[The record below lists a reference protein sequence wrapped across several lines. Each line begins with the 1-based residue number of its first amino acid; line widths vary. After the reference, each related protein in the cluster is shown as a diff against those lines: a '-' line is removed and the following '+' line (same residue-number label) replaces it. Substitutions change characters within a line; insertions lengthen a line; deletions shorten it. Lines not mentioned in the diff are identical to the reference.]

1 MDLMIDCKWMFYPA
15 KNKLI
20 ENGRLIIE
28 GNSIIFSG
36 SKTEQGAQ
44 SSGHD
49 HYRFKKGLA
58 IPGLINAHTHLPE
71 TLLRGVCDDKPLQ
84 AWLDDIWKIETHMS
98 ADDAYWGSLLGIAE
112 MISCGTIGFNDQY
125 FYSSEIAKAVDKSGI
140 KASLAPSIFY
150 DGNPEANSMEEAF
163 NNAKVTISRWHGK
176 NERIW
181 VGLGPHAP
189 YTVDR
194 EWFEKLAEESRRLDI
209 PLHTHLNETEFEVQ
223 KSIKERGMRPVEWM
237 EEIGVLD
244 RIGSAAHCIFL
255 SDNEIKLLH
264 KHNTNVLH
272 CPKSNLKIGAGI
284 ANVPKLLKANV
295 NVCLATDG
303 QASNNKLDMFEE
315 MAMEVLL
322 HKGIN
327 KDPLLIPSHQVVKM
341 ATVNASKLFPRNIY
355 SGTLEESTRAD
366 IAIIDFDSI
375 ATTPVINPVSHIT
388 YTVGRENVSMTVVD
402 GMILYVNDEFKTLNV
417 QEIKEK
423 AQKTTDILLDKAKD
437 KK

>member
-1 MDLMIDCKWMFYPA
+1 MIDCRWLFYPA

-36 SKTEQGAQ
+36 PKNDPQAQ
-44 SSGHD
+44 TSGHD
-49 HYRFKKGLA
+49 HYEFKKGLA
-58 IPGLINAHTHLPE
+58 LPGFINAHTHLPE

-84 AWLDDIWKIETHMS
+84 SWLDDIWKIEIHMT
-98 ADDAYWGSLLGIAE
+98 AEDAYWGALLGIAE
-112 MISCGTIGFNDQY
+112 MISCGTVGFNDQY
-125 FYSSEIAKAVDKSGI
+125 FYSSEIAKAVDKAGI

-150 DGNPEANSMEEAF
+150 DGNPEAESMEDAF
-163 NNAKVTISRWHGK
+163 NNAKKTISNWHGK
-176 NERIW
+176 NGRIW

-223 KSIKERGMRPVEWM
+223 NSIKERGMRPVEWM

-244 RIGSAAHCIFL
+244 RITSAAHCIFL
-255 SDNEIKLLH
+255 SDNEIKLLR
-264 KHNTNVLH
+264 KHNTTVLH

-284 ANVPKLLKANV
+284 ANIPKLLESNV
-295 NVCLATDG
+295 NVCLGTDG

-315 MAMEVLL
+315 IAMEVLL

-327 KDPLLIPSHQVVKM
+327 RNPLLIPSYQAIKM
-341 ATVNASKLFPRNIY
+341 TTVNASELFPMGIY
-355 SGTLEESTRAD
+355 SGTLDQGSKAD

-375 ATTPVINPVSHIT
+375 ATTPVINPVSHVS
-388 YTVGRENVSMTVVD
+388 YTVGRENISMTIVD
-402 GMILYVNDEFKTLNV
+402 GMILYINGEFKTLNV

-423 AQKTTDILLDKAKD
+423 AQKTTDNLLDKAKY